1 MNPTDT
7 YVYYEDLDNPT
18 VYGWKRN
25 NDNLMW
31 RYWAAK
37 EMAETIIHDA
47 FDSLI
52 SSQEELRMQEALNEK
67 YPRSISKLYL
77 IQILKKEWFR

>member
-1 MNPTDT
+1 MSES
-7 YVYYEDLDNPT
+7 YVYYENAWDKPFA
-18 VYGWKRN
+18 GWKRN

-37 EMAETIIHDA
+37 EMSETIIHDA

-52 SSQEELRMQEALNEK
+52 SSQEELRAQNILNEK

>member
-1 MNPTDT
+1 MNEMDKFWHE
-7 YVYYEDLDNPT
+7 YL
-18 VYGWKRN
+18 
-25 NDNLMW
+25 LS

-52 SSQEELRMQEALNEK
+52 SSREELDMQDKLNEK

-77 IQILKKEWFR
+77 TQLLKKEWFR